1 MTMTESPTPLSQA
14 RRWAAA
20 ARSFHEQQL
29 AKPRKVMR
37 FGKTRMVFT
46 KGQAFCTAGAVYVSG
61 SVSSAGAPDWITLG
75 LLVGGIFGG
84 RFIYPVPDSSI
95 ASKKGPADVAPLMPG
110 QLDTLT
116 PDEIRAYEYNM
127 VFKHELK
134 GPEPLG
140 TAQALARQREAAVA
154 AEQAAAMGPGSLG
167 GLSLVDVHA
176 FAAAAAQ
183 HDAVKSRWL
192 AYEVD
197 PKLQFEYPAMSDAS
211 VPATAAMIRAMRAA
225 DQAKSVRRTAPYRS
239 AVAAFDQALTAAEA
253 AAGVRRHG

>member
-46 KGQAFCTAGAVYVSG
+46 KGEAFCTAGAVYVSG
-61 SVSSAGAPDWITLG
+61 SVSSAGAPDWVTMA
-75 LLVGGIFGG
+75 LLVGGILGG
-84 RFIYPVPDSSI
+84 RYFYPVPDTSI
-95 ASKKGPADVAPLMPG
+95 ASKKGPADVAPLAPG
-110 QLDTLT
+110 QLDMLT

-127 VFKHELK
+127 VFKHGLK
-134 GPEPLG
+134 GLEPLG
-140 TAQALARQREAAVA
+140 TAQALARQREAAMA
-154 AEQAAAMGPGSLG
+154 AEHAAALAPGSLG
-167 GLSLVDVHA
+167 GLSVVDSRA
-176 FAAAAAQ
+176 FAAAAMQ
-183 HDAVKSRWL
+183 HDAIKSRWL

-197 PKLQFEYPAMSDAS
+197 PQLQFDYPAMSDAS

-225 DQAKSVRRTAPYRS
+225 DQARSTRRTAEYQS
-239 AVAAFDQALTAAEA
+239 AVAAFGEALTAAEV
-253 AAGVRRHG
+253 AAGVRRH